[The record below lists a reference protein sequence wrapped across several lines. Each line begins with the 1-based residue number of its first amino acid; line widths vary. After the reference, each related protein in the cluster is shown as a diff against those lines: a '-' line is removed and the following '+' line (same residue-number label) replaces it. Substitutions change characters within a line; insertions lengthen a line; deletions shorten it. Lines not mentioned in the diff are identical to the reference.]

1 MLNEIKIL
9 SSSLLIENFSSAE
22 EHNEIEIFSRLA
34 VGRRW
39 TYWLISTSFSCFA
52 FQIQFSLFVSVFQ
65 LIIFLLFWVVKILRG
80 FFWGIYSK
88 QAEIRSD
95 CGWSERFKVEVIW
108 GWNFLWIDYV
118 VEILYWMLQYSWSS
132 DGLRKSNFRDEVYVA
147 WKLPDLELRALY
159 VFKISLCF

>member
-1 MLNEIKIL
+1 MKSKSSAARFWSKISRRQKSITKSKFFLVLL
-9 SSSLLIENFSSAE
+9 SGEDELIGWSRRVFLALRFKFNFPFSYQFFILLFFSLLGGEKSSG
-22 EHNEIEIFSRLA
+22 I
-34 VGRRW
+34 
-39 TYWLISTSFSCFA
+39 
-52 FQIQFSLFVSVFQ
+52 
-65 LIIFLLFWVVKILRG
+65 
-80 FFWGIYSK
+80 FWGIYSK